1 MDDVVLQDCGSD
13 RFVSCHNERQ
23 RNRRAILCEGLLSFN
38 SLSRA
43 LSNFSSSKQEH
54 PVHCINVLVI
64 PIASSLLRL
73 CRQVIRFVGVDS
85 VVVAC
90 RATTVFVR
98 PFLLIRGGMNGA
110 KHKAGTKGVR
120 GLVCCSGVDMM
131 EQQQH
136 E

>member
-1 MDDVVLQDCGSD
+1 MVDVVLQDDGGSCD
-13 RFVSCHNERQ
+13 DSFGACHNVRQ
-23 RNRRAILCEGLLSFN
+23 RNRREILLEGLLSFN
-38 SLSRA
+38 SLSLA

-54 PVHCINVLVI
+54 PVHFINVLVI

-73 CRQVIRFVGVDS
+73 CRQVIRFVGVDFF
-85 VVVAC
+85 VVAC
-90 RATTVFVR
+90 RAATVFLR

-110 KHKAGTKGVR
+110 KSTAGTNK
-120 GLVCCSGVDMM
+120 GVDMT